1 MRTSEWSQE
10 VDLQLLA
17 VLSAGFG
24 SFELLSFLKI
34 QVIQLKLYS
43 SFWGERICIFLS
55 CGGFGMDNLCDG
67 FRGAETGNFVWRI
80 YFLLHCV
87 NFLQSERRKWLAKS
101 LFFFFLFPFIT
112 TTSNNHGENM
122 QTVSIQCK
130 AI

>member
-43 SFWGERICIFLS
+43 SFWGEDLHLS
-55 CGGFGMDNLCDG
+55 LLWWFWNGQ
-67 FRGAETGNFVWRI
+67 FV
-80 YFLLHCV
+80 
-87 NFLQSERRKWLAKS
+87 
-101 LFFFFLFPFIT
+101 
-112 TTSNNHGENM
+112 
-122 QTVSIQCK
+122 
-130 AI
+130 